1 MSIITFISNIR
12 SNFFKSNKMTPILD
26 EYEPDLEAGEG
37 LYYKKLKTEL
47 EVNMVELNNSFE
59 LDIITLNLNALY
71 DLEMGDKRII
81 YEDTLIEDNNIS
93 LTNIIN
99 YFITSIEL

>member
-1 MSIITFISNIR
+1 
-12 SNFFKSNKMTPILD
+12 MTPILD

-37 LYYKKLKTEL
+37 EGYYYKKLRTEL
-47 EVNMVELNNSFE
+47 EVNTFELNNLLE
-59 LDIITLNLNALY
+59 LDLITLNFNALY

-81 YEDTLIEDNNIS
+81 YEDALIEKNYIS

-99 YFITSIEL
+99 YFVNSSVL

>member
-1 MSIITFISNIR
+1 
-12 SNFFKSNKMTPILD
+12 MTPILD

-47 EVNMVELNNSFE
+47 EVNMVELNNPFE

>member
-1 MSIITFISNIR
+1 
-12 SNFFKSNKMTPILD
+12 MTPILD

-37 LYYKKLKTEL
+37 YYYKKLRTEL
-47 EVNMVELNNSFE
+47 EVNTFELNNLLE
-59 LDIITLNLNALY
+59 LDLITLNFNALY

-81 YEDTLIEDNNIS
+81 YEDALIEKNYIS

-99 YFITSIEL
+99 YFVNSSVL

>member
-1 MSIITFISNIR
+1 
-12 SNFFKSNKMTPILD
+12 MTPILD

-37 LYYKKLKTEL
+37 LYYKKLTTEL
-47 EVNMVELNNSFE
+47 KVNMVELNNPFK

>member
-1 MSIITFISNIR
+1 
-12 SNFFKSNKMTPILD
+12 MTPILD